1 LRLVAGAD
9 AALTSTTRL
18 RTFVLTF
25 AIQAATI
32 RSDGAHME
40 LGHSDLRVDDLG
52 ATTDYYTGSP
62 DLKAAD
68 RDHR

>member
-1 LRLVAGAD
+1 
-9 AALTSTTRL
+9 
-18 RTFVLTF
+18 
-25 AIQAATI
+25 
-32 RSDGAHME
+32 ME